1 MEIFS
6 SGFCLK
12 LNFKFQFNWLTNRN
26 WHRHLRTYLYRN
38 SVTFSTFL
46 IETRF
51 NVFATGFLIRWVE
64 IFRVFSWCFRT
75 DLYESRIGDH
85 INSPFHLISHGSV
98 ITNVTLI
105 PIKITKTKITK
116 FLSVLFRA
124 TQTMLLRN
132 PFMITIPAIL
142 LNMLVDTFPDKRL
155 DIPSR
160 RYPTADLI
168 QLQCEK

>member
-1 MEIFS
+1 MCS
-6 SGFCLK
+6 
-12 LNFKFQFNWLTNRN
+12 
-26 WHRHLRTYLYRN
+26 LR
-38 SVTFSTFL
+38 
-46 IETRF
+46 I
-51 NVFATGFLIRWVE
+51 FLIRWVE
-64 IFRVFSWCFRT
+64 IFRVFSWCFRC
-75 DLYESRIGDH
+75 DLYKSRIGDH
-85 INSPFHLISHGSV
+85 INSPLHLISHGSV

-124 TQTMLLRN
+124 IQTMSLRN

-142 LNMLVDTFPDKRL
+142 LNMLVDTFPDKLL

>member
-1 MEIFS
+1 MGLLLRPILLS
-6 SGFCLK
+6 FC
-12 LNFKFQFNWLTNRN
+12 FKFQFRRLTNLVFEDLSLSQQRYIFN
-26 WHRHLRTYLYRN
+26 LLDSN
-38 SVTFSTFL
+38 SN
-46 IETRF
+46 E
-51 NVFATGFLIRWVE
+51 FASSCLIRQVDFFDFYSWY
-64 IFRVFSWCFRT
+64 FRY

-85 INSPFHLISHGSV
+85 INSPLHLISHGSV

-124 TQTMLLRN
+124 IQTMSLRN

-142 LNMLVDTFPDKRL
+142 LDILVDTFLDKLL

>member
-1 MEIFS
+1 MFV
-6 SGFCLK
+6 
-12 LNFKFQFNWLTNRN
+12 FQFRWLEYRN
-26 WHRHLRTYLYRN
+26 PDRPLRTRSYPN
-38 SVTFSTFL
+38 SIIFPTFYIETCWDGFASSFLISLGVNLLTFSWY
-46 IETRF
+46 R
-51 NVFATGFLIRWVE
+51 R
-64 IFRVFSWCFRT
+64 C
-75 DLYESRIGDH
+75 DLYESRIGNH

-124 TQTMLLRN
+124 IQTMLLRN

-142 LNMLVDTFPDKRL
+142 LDMLVDTFPDKLL

-160 RYPTADLI
+160 RYLTADLI